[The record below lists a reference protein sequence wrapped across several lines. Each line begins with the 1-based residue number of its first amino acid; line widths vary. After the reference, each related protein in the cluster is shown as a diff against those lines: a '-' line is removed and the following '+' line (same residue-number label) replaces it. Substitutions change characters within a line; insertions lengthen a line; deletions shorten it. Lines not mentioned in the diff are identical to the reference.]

1 MQSLIRSCILENY
14 YRKNRHVCTF
24 IRDGRVMTN
33 TIFSLFFIIFISE
46 DVLLRMFIM
55 NLWLVSYKHKV
66 EVYKKVTRG
75 RCHKRDQ
82 RHLVILSFILRRKIG
97 SFGVT
102 NNGTAVET
110 IIIVF

>member
-1 MQSLIRSCILENY
+1 
-14 YRKNRHVCTF
+14 
-24 IRDGRVMTN
+24 
-33 TIFSLFFIIFISE
+33 
-46 DVLLRMFIM
+46 M
-55 NLWLVSYKHKV
+55 NLWLVSYKQHKV

-82 RHLVILSFILRRKIG
+82 RHLVILLFILRRKIG

-110 IIIVF
+110 IIIVFECQFLKETLK